1 MQPTALIFDMD
12 GVLVD
17 TLDYHFLAWQK
28 VAEAGQTPFTR
39 RDMDQLRGRSRLD
52 CLRCLFPGREL
63 AEAEIKALFTI
74 KDRQFSRSLR
84 RMSARDILPG
94 VCRLLDE
101 ARAANL
107 RLAVAS
113 SSTYAERILRQI
125 GLWDQFDAVADAFT
139 VTRAKPEPDIFIWAA
154 GALHAPLRQAV
165 VFEDSAVGVHAAQS
179 VGMFTVGV
187 GEWDLVGRADLF
199 VPTLA
204 DLHLAD
210 VVRAFRG
217 ERSAPDQRGV
227 GG

>member
-1 MQPTALIFDMD
+1 MQPMALIFDMD

-17 TLDYHFLAWQK
+17 TLNYHYLAWQK
-28 VAEAGQTPFTR
+28 VAEAGQVPFTR

-52 CLRCLFPGREL
+52 CLHCLFPGREL
-63 AEAEIKALFTI
+63 SEPEINAFFAI
-74 KDRQFSRSLR
+74 KDRQFGRSLR
-84 RMSARDILPG
+84 RMSARDIMPG
-94 VCRLLDE
+94 VQALLDE

-113 SSTYAERILRQI
+113 SSTYTERILRQI

-139 VTRAKPEPDIFIWAA
+139 VTRPKPEPDIFVWAA
-154 GALHAPLRQAV
+154 GALRAPLTQVV
-165 VFEDSAVGVHAAQS
+165 VFEDSAVGIRAAQT
-179 VGMFTVGV
+179 VGIYTVGV
-187 GEWDLVGRADLF
+187 GERELVSRADLF
-199 VPTLA
+199 VPSLS

-217 ERSAPDQRGV
+217 ERRVADQPGV

>member
-28 VAEAGQTPFTR
+28 VAEAGQIPFTR
-39 RDMDQLRGRSRLD
+39 RDMDQLRGRSRQD
-52 CLRCLFPGREL
+52 CLRCLFRDREL
-63 AEAEIKALFTI
+63 SEAEIKALFAI

-84 RMSARDILPG
+84 RLSARDILPG
-94 VCRLLDE
+94 ACRLLDE

-113 SSTYAERILRQI
+113 SSTYAERTLRQT
-125 GLWDQFDAVADAFT
+125 GLWDRFDAVADAFT
-139 VTRAKPEPDIFIWAA
+139 VTRPKPAPDIFVWAA
-154 GALHAPLRQAV
+154 GALRAPLSEV
-165 VFEDSAVGVHAAQS
+165 IVFEDAAVGVHAAQS

-187 GEWDLVGRADLF
+187 GERELVGRADLF
-199 VPTLA
+199 APTLA
-204 DLHLAD
+204 DLPLAD

-217 ERSAPDQRGV
+217 ERPAGQRG
-227 GG
+227 GAG